1 MPGDHHKIINN
12 LITLE
17 LCLFKGNEEFFIDFK
32 NELIILNMFLKLSL
46 LAIFGIAMA
55 HLEGVVV
62 VYLRKAL
69 GMLDSESNKESVE
82 KIDPRYLK
90 IEMTREAATIIML
103 AAIAI
108 LVGNTWPERGIFFLW
123 TFAFWDLFYYLSLYI
138 LIKWPPTFRTI
149 DVLFLI
155 PVPWIAPVWFPIGV
169 SSITI
174 VIVFFLYLFNV
185 IH

>member
-1 MPGDHHKIINN
+1 MNPVEVK
-12 LITLE
+12 LI
-17 LCLFKGNEEFFIDFK
+17 
-32 NELIILNMFLKLSL
+32 L

-69 GMLDSESNKESVE
+69 GMLDSESNRESLE
-82 KIDPRYLK
+82 KIAPSYLK

-103 AAIAI
+103 VVIAC
-108 LVGNTWPERGIFFLW
+108 LVGNSWPERGIFFLW
-123 TFAFWDLFYYLSLYI
+123 TFAFWDLFYYLSLYL
-138 LIKWPPTFRTI
+138 LIKWPPTLKSI

-155 PVPWIAPVWFPIGV
+155 PKPWIAPVWFPIGV

-174 VIVFFLYLFNV
+174 IVIALLYMIHV
-185 IH
+185 I

>member
-1 MPGDHHKIINN
+1 MFT
-12 LITLE
+12 TL
-17 LCLFKGNEEFFIDFK
+17 F
-32 NELIILNMFLKLSL
+32 L
-46 LAIFGIAMA
+46 LALFGIAMA

-69 GMLDSESNKESVE
+69 GMTDSESNRESLE
-82 KIDPRYLK
+82 KFPVRYLR

-103 AAIAI
+103 AVLAC
-108 LVGNTWPERGIFFLW
+108 LTGNSWVEKGIYFLW

-138 LIKWPPTFRTI
+138 LIKWPPKLTTI

-155 PVPWIAPVWFPIGV
+155 PKPWIAPVWFPVGV

-174 VIVFFLYLFNV
+174 LVILFLAIFHV
-185 IH
+185 IG

>member
-1 MPGDHHKIINN
+1 M
-12 LITLE
+12 L
-17 LCLFKGNEEFFIDFK
+17 
-32 NELIILNMFLKLSL
+32 LKLSL

-69 GMLDSESNKESVE
+69 GMLDSESNRESVE
-82 KIDPRYLK
+82 KISPMYLK

-103 AAIAI
+103 VVIAFLTGSSWI
-108 LVGNTWPERGIFFLW
+108 ERGVFFLW

-138 LIKWPPTFRTI
+138 LIKWPPTLKTI

-155 PVPWIAPVWFPIGV
+155 PKPWIAPVWFPIGV
-169 SSITI
+169 SSLTII
-174 VIVFFLYLFNV
+174 VIALLFLLNVF
-185 IH
+185 

>member
-1 MPGDHHKIINN
+1 MIS
-12 LITLE
+12 
-17 LCLFKGNEEFFIDFK
+17 
-32 NELIILNMFLKLSL
+32 KLLL

-69 GMLDSESNKESVE
+69 GMPDSESNMESIE
-82 KIDPRYLK
+82 KFPKRYLK

-103 AAIAI
+103 VI
-108 LVGNTWPERGIFFLW
+108 LGYLTGGSWIEKGIFFLW

-138 LIKWPPTFRTI
+138 LIKWPPRLTAI

-155 PVPWIAPVWFPIGV
+155 PKPWIAPVWFPI
-169 SSITI
+169 SISCLTI
-174 VIVFFLYLFNV
+174 LIIAVLSLMRI
-185 IH
+185 I

>member
-1 MPGDHHKIINN
+1 MI
-12 LITLE
+12 
-17 LCLFKGNEEFFIDFK
+17 
-32 NELIILNMFLKLSL
+32 LKLSL

-69 GMLDSESNKESVE
+69 GMLDSESNKESIE
-82 KIDPRYLK
+82 KFPKRYLN

-103 AAIAI
+103 VIIAYI
-108 LVGNTWPERGIFFLW
+108 TDGSWIEKGVFFLW

-138 LIKWPPTFRTI
+138 LIKWPPKLTTI

-155 PVPWIAPVWFPIGV
+155 PKPWIAPVWFPIGV
-169 SSITI
+169 SGMTI
-174 VIVFFLYLFNV
+174 FIIAILATFG
-185 IH
+185 II

>member
-1 MPGDHHKIINN
+1 MNFR
-12 LITLE
+12 LV
-17 LCLFKGNEEFFIDFK
+17 
-32 NELIILNMFLKLSL
+32 L

-55 HLEGVVV
+55 HFEGVVV

-69 GMLDSESNKESVE
+69 GIQDSESNRESVD
-82 KIDPRYLK
+82 KFPRRYLV

-103 AAIAI
+103 VVIAYLTGTTWIEKGI
-108 LVGNTWPERGIFFLW
+108 LFLW

-138 LIKWPPTFRTI
+138 LIKWPPTLKTI

-169 SSITI
+169 SSVTII
-174 VIVFFLYLFNV
+174 VILLLFILGVF
-185 IH
+185 